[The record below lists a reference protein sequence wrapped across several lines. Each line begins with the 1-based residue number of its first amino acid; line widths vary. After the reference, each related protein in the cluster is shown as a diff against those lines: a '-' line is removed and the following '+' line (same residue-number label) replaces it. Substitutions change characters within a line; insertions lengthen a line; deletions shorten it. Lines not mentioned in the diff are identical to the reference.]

1 MPNNIFDEMT
11 NDASQEIATEIS
23 IENLSKLAA
32 QIVELESVIATK
44 ETELNEEKAKYRR
57 LTEEILP
64 SKMEELGISEFK
76 LADGTK
82 INLSRF
88 YSAKI
93 TDENRQACFKY
104 LEDNGL
110 GDVIKNTVTANF
122 GRGEDDTANS
132 LANRL
137 EKEGFTTQTK
147 KWVEPMTLKAVVREQ
162 VESGNDLPLETF
174 NVYIGQKVKV
184 KK

>member
-1 MPNNIFDEMT
+1 MSNFIFDEMSK
-11 NDASQEIATEIS
+11 DASQEIGSEKSLKDLSELASEIR
-23 IENLSKLAA
+23 
-32 QIVELESVIATK
+32 ELESKIS
-44 ETELNEEKAKYRR
+44 ERENELNEEKRNYRR

-76 LADGTK
+76 LADGSK
-82 INLSRF
+82 ITLSRF

-93 TDENRQACFKY
+93 TEENRQACFNW
-104 LEDNGL
+104 LEQNGL

-137 EKEGFTTQTK
+137 ESEGFTTLTK
-147 KWVEPMTLKAVVREQ
+147 KWVEPMTLKAVVKEQ

-184 KK
+184 K